1 MKPPLLFIVAWN
13 RPDLWDYLRR
23 WFAEVGGVQV
33 LLDRR
38 RGERRRR
45 VASHE
50 PERRRVGRRH
60 QPHLEDEL
68 RSSGFVITR
77 SWRIVPLLLMAV
89 VVLIGVGVPG
99 LTRAEN
105 ANGAGTATAVSGLVT
120 VTRVAAAAQ
129 PLKFGDALFW
139 GDVVEA
145 HKGGSARLWLATS
158 TTVTVKEFSRLE
170 LRKEARA
177 AGLLYTLELLRGKLR
192 VSVARMLLPQGE
204 RVEVWTRNAVASVR
218 GTEFSV
224 ETVEPL
230 VQARVFGF
238 LGARSRSP
246 SVETVV
252 STLSGLVDVSPR
264 WSGGGWVA
272 RIGATETLRVNGA
285 HAPVLSRL
293 RAKDLKVFLQ
303 GTSRR

>member
-1 MKPPLLFIVAWN
+1 
-13 RPDLWDYLRR
+13 
-23 WFAEVGGVQV
+23 
-33 LLDRR
+33 
-38 RGERRRR
+38 

-60 QPHLEDEL
+60 QAHIDDEL
-68 RSSGFVITR
+68 RSSGFVVTR

-99 LTRAEN
+99 VTGAEN

-145 HKGGSARLWLATS
+145 HKGGFARLWLAAS

-177 AGLLYTLELLRGKLR
+177 DGLRYTLELLRGKLR

-204 RVEVWTRNAVASVR
+204 HVEVWTRNAVASVR

-224 ETVEPL
+224 ETVERG
-230 VQARVFGF
+230 QARAFGF
-238 LGARSRSP
+238 LGARGVGQGADGGRSP

-264 WSGGGWVA
+264 WSGAGWVA

-293 RAKDLKVFLQ
+293 RAEDLKVFLQ
-303 GTSRR
+303 GTSRP

>member
-1 MKPPLLFIVAWN
+1 MPPL
-13 RPDLWDYLRR
+13 
-23 WFAEVGGVQV
+23 QV
-33 LLDRR
+33 LL
-38 RGERRRR
+38 
-45 VASHE
+45 
-50 PERRRVGRRH
+50 
-60 QPHLEDEL
+60 
-68 RSSGFVITR
+68 GFVITR

-99 LTRAEN
+99 VTGAEN
-105 ANGAGTATAVSGLVT
+105 ANGAGTATAVSGPVT

-145 HKGGSARLWLATS
+145 HKGGFARLWLAAS

-177 AGLLYTLELLRGKLR
+177 DGLRYTLELLRGKLR

-224 ETVEPL
+224 ETVERL
-230 VQARVFGF
+230 VQARAFGF
-238 LGARSRSP
+238 LGARGVGQGADGGRSP

-252 STLSGLVDVSPR
+252 STRSGLVDVSPR
-264 WSGGGWVA
+264 WSGAGWVA

-285 HAPVLSRL
+285 QAPVLSRL
-293 RAKDLKVFLQ
+293 RAEDLKVFLQ
-303 GTSRR
+303 GTSQP